1 MRPVYTRHF
10 LRSYRKLPE
19 RIQKQFKK
27 QLDYLMENPQH
38 PSLNLEKVDRER
50 GIWAIRVT
58 RGYRAAFIMPVP
70 VFRVE
75 GDLYIFLEIG
85 EHNKVLKKRG

>member
-19 RIQKQFKK
+19 RAQKQFKK
-27 QLDYLMENPQH
+27 QLGYLKENPQH
-38 PSLNLEKVDRER
+38 PSLRLEKVDRER

-58 RGYRAAFIMPVP
+58 RGYRAAFIM
-70 VFRVE
+70 E
-75 GDLYIFLEIG
+75 GGLYIFLEIG
-85 EHNKVLKKRG
+85 EHNKVLKKVG